1 MCMELSTTKVSD
13 GNMNYPPKTDTGLY
27 QEYLFVIFMHGT
39 YDFRYCKYEE
49 LRKHYKQLRKKYP
62 QKRIAVR
69 RFAVVLDVDMQ
80 MTLAEITQEK
90 IAKER

>member
-1 MCMELSTTKVSD
+1 MERMTLGTV
-13 GNMNYPPKTDTGLY
+13 NMRSCANIINSYGKNI
-27 QEYLFVIFMHGT
+27 Q
-39 YDFRYCKYEE
+39 
-49 LRKHYKQLRKKYP
+49 

>member
-1 MCMELSTTKVSD
+1 
-13 GNMNYPPKTDTGLY
+13 MNYPQKTDTGLY

-69 RFAVVLDVDMQ
+69 RFAAVLDVDMQ
-80 MTLAEITQEK
+80 EILREKERTGRVMTVAEITQEK
-90 IAKER
+90 IAKLER

>member
-1 MCMELSTTKVSD
+1 
-13 GNMNYPPKTDTGLY
+13 MNYPQKTDTGLY

-69 RFAVVLDVDMQ
+69 RYKSVLDVDIQ
-80 MTLAEITQEK
+80 MELRREYG
-90 IAKER
+90 